1 MLTKHPAA
9 EIDWSI
15 PEPKPPEPLPLAHLT
30 RTILA
35 VVVVGLLLGYLGWV
49 LPSPGGSLVIPTLV
63 VLGVGVFVG
72 LAAGTIS
79 VARPSRRWVR
89 HVALGVLAMTL
100 VACVWTWEFSFPAF
114 MAWSHATSQA
124 TQALNGA
131 KNSPKLSNGAP
142 VHPCV
147 NVTRGSV
154 GPMSAPLREC
164 TITSPEGDAVFFKP
178 LGPHSVGGMAYISS
192 GSHWFADECAHHSY
206 GPWWTFTAS
215 TDGVGDC
222 PFGYS
227 FHGGG

>member
-1 MLTKHPAA
+1 MW
-9 EIDWSI
+9 EIESNSVGSGLKQGTVRPGQTSCVGSPPTGCRQNRDGSI
-15 PEPKPPEPLPLAHLT
+15 DKTQFKQEFGQS
-30 RTILA
+30 LA
-35 VVVVGLLLGYLGWV
+35 VRQRNLT
-49 LPSPGGSLVIPTLV
+49 PSWLRCGMDRLQAP
-63 VLGVGVFVG
+63 
-72 LAAGTIS
+72 
-79 VARPSRRWVR
+79 
-89 HVALGVLAMTL
+89 LGVLAMTL
-100 VACVWTWEFSFPAF
+100 VACVWTWGFSFPAF

-164 TITSPEGDAVFFKP
+164 TITSPEGDAVFFTP
-178 LGPHSVGGMAYISS
+178 RGPHSVGGMAYMSS